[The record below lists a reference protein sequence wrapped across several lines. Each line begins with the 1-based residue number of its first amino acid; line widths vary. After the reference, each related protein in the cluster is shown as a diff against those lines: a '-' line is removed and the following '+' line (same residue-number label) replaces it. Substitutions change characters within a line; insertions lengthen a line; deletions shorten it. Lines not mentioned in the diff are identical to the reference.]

1 VQFPVPLRVSEAAQ
15 TVVTQLSRP
24 FHPRFLLFF
33 CMSVLLRRK
42 DGQRRRLLHPALI
55 GVGIRILPGF
65 IPQLLHFLPG
75 DHPLPSFLH
84 TPDRALGKAALKIFD
99 AHLHRLGHFLQ
110 GIKHLRAVGSAVRIL
125 FRRGSQGTPLL
136 SICIPIWII
145 VLFTPFHL
153 QILRPLQNKAKEP
166 AFRQDPL
173 KSALPELF
181 RPRFPLPL
189 SAAFRRARPSANKKT
204 PQVRH
209 YEAGDAH
216 IHIPWKVAFHNPLPY
231 QQVEPSPGLRGPGD
245 GDFLFQPRTI
255 FHSCSSNRRTP
266 STTYGSF
273 SAMLLASSRESAI

>member
-1 VQFPVPLRVSEAAQ
+1 SFIRASSWSTWVF
-15 TVVTQLSRP
+15 
-24 FHPRFLLFF
+24 RFLDILFF
-33 CMSVLLRRK
+33 TAGRPPRPTLF
-42 DGQRRRLLHPALI
+42 PY
-55 GVGIRILPGF
+55 
-65 IPQLLHFLPG
+65 
-75 DHPLPSFLH
+75 
-84 TPDRALGKAALKIFD
+84 TT
-99 AHLHRLGHFLQ
+99 
-110 GIKHLRAVGSAVRIL
+110 L
-125 FRRGSQGTPLL
+125 FRS
-136 SICIPIWII
+136 
-145 VLFTPFHL
+145 
-153 QILRPLQNKAKEP
+153 KAKEP